1 MRLDV
6 TEECISDLEERII
19 EVPKQKRKKKR
30 KKMRKHANIYIVKVL
45 EGEEREKSNFEKMF
59 D

>member
-19 EVPKQKRKKKR
+19 EVPKQKRQQKR